1 MTGFCTGRPPVE
13 IHMRHMQRIIQEFQ
27 VKFPVRGKFEFRQGQ
42 RIRDI
47 VHNAEVPEK
56 YGVYIISDPQGRVLY
71 IGRSGTMLNNGR
83 FQRQTLRGRLT
94 NRQGGRS
101 RQEFFGDM
109 LRERDVQ
116 SLHFEWFVTFSEAN
130 RVLPSLTESQLLQ
143 AYFDDQR
150 RLPPYNEKA

>member
-1 MTGFCTGRPPVE
+1 MG
-13 IHMRHMQRIIQEFQ
+13 HMERVIEEFR
-27 VKFPVRGKFEFRQGQ
+27 VKFPVQGKFEFSQGQ
-42 RIRDI
+42 RIRE
-47 VHNAEVPEK
+47 VVRSAKVPED

-71 IGRSGTMLNNGR
+71 IGRSGTMLNNGK
-83 FQRQTLRGRLT
+83 FQKQTLRGRLT

-116 SLHFEWFVTFSEAN
+116 SLHFEWFVTFNEAN
-130 RVLPSLTESQLLQ
+130 RVLPSLAESELFQ
-143 AYFDDQR
+143 AYFDDHG